1 MQADDKLLPWLSML
15 HKEWQDQGVTVPI
28 EDHEAPR
35 LAEIGRRIAE
45 VGQSLS
51 DFRAEVRGNFV
62 EMVRKDTYMVERDTL
77 KERIAELERRSRSM
91 ANMFYGA
98 MVSIGVAVVTFFI
111 LRGK

>member
-1 MQADDKLLPWLSML
+1 M
-15 HKEWQDQGVTVPI
+15 PI

-62 EMVRKDTYMVERDTL
+62 EMVRKDTYMVERDAL
-77 KERIAELERRSRSM
+77 KERIIELERRAR
-91 ANMFYGA
+91 ATNNLIYGA
-98 MVSIGVAVVTFFI
+98 LVSVAVAVATFFI
-111 LRGK
+111 LRGR

>member
-1 MQADDKLLPWLSML
+1 M
-15 HKEWQDQGVTVPI
+15 PI

-62 EMVRKDTYMVERDTL
+62 EMVRKDTYQVERDAL
-77 KERIAELERRSRSM
+77 KDRILELERRARSM
-91 ANMFYGA
+91 TTMFYGS
-98 MVSIGVAVVTFFI
+98 MFSIAVTVVTFFV
-111 LRGK
+111 LKGR